1 MKSRGKST
9 PYVEFLIVVGVL
21 LPISACTWANPWQ
34 TKSAAAKAE
43 ESTTETASGEKKK
56 EMPKVKLTRE
66 EQNIYDRYH
75 PSTGIGTGLSDQS
88 RDVESRL
95 GYK

>member
-9 PYVEFLIVVGVL
+9 PYVEFLIVVGIL
-21 LPISACTWANPWQ
+21 LPVSACTWANPWQ
-34 TKSAAAKAE
+34 AKAPAAKADD
-43 ESTTETASGEKKK
+43 TATETASVEKKK

-75 PSTGIGTGLSDQS
+75 TNRGSATGLSDQS
-88 RDVESRL
+88 REVESRL

>member
-21 LPISACTWANPWQ
+21 LPVSACTWANPWRSQ
-34 TKSAAAKAE
+34 AAAPKATE
-43 ESTTETASGEKKK
+43 ESTEVASGEKKK
-56 EMPKVKLTRE
+56 EMPKVKLTRD

-75 PSTGIGTGLSDQS
+75 TNRGSATGLDPQS
-88 RDVESRL
+88 RDIESRL

>member
-1 MKSRGKST
+1 
-9 PYVEFLIVVGVL
+9 VGVL
-21 LPISACTWANPWQ
+21 LPISACTWANPWRSQ
-34 TKSAAAKAE
+34 AATPKAAE
-43 ESTTETASGEKKK
+43 EGTEVASGEKKK
-56 EMPKVKLTRE
+56 EMPKVKLTRD

-75 PSTGIGTGLSDQS
+75 TSRGTATGLSDQS